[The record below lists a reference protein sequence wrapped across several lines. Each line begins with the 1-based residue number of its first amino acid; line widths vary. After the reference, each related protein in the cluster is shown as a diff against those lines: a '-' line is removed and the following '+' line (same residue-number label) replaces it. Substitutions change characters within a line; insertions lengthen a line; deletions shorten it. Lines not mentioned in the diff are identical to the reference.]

1 MGPNPSRARAGR
13 PVGEVKEGATV
24 EGRRRGTFAGR
35 SARPRAAWRTI
46 RIRLGH
52 NVRMTER
59 LRIAVIGY
67 GTAGQAMAILL
78 TRDGHDVEIFERVPT
93 GPGVGA
99 GFLLQP
105 SGLQVLWQMG
115 LLEAVRA
122 HAAPVHRLY
131 GDTPCG
137 RAVMDMGYGGLDV
150 RLHGLG
156 MQRGALFSLL
166 DQARDGAGQL
176 HAGTT
181 IDAVDTARGQ
191 LRDNEGRT
199 HGPFDLVVAADG
211 AASSLRATIAGGA
224 GLDRVYPWGALWCLL
239 PAGEWPHVQQL
250 RQRYVAARKM
260 IGLLPVGTRPGDDT
274 PRLSFFWSLP
284 RADFA
289 RWEDE
294 GMQPWLQELH
304 ALWPEAS
311 ARFDHLHDA
320 GQLSRAVYRDAVMTR
335 WHQGRMVLVGDA
347 AHAMSPQL
355 GQGVNMALL
364 DALALRDA
372 LRVHGAGETAL
383 QAYQAQR
390 RAHVAVY
397 QRWSRWLTPLF
408 QSDRDAWAK
417 ARDALLGP
425 MGRLPG
431 GRGHMLRVLSGT
443 QHGWFGSL
451 ALDPAFL
458 EALARPPVALATQA
472 ATAAA

>member
-1 MGPNPSRARAGR
+1 
-13 PVGEVKEGATV
+13 
-24 EGRRRGTFAGR
+24 
-35 SARPRAAWRTI
+35 
-46 RIRLGH
+46 
-52 NVRMTER
+52 MTER

-67 GTAGQAMAILL
+67 GTAGQALAILF
-78 TRDGHDVEIFERVPT
+78 TRDGHEVEIFERVPT
-93 GPGVGA
+93 PGPVGA

-115 LLEAVRA
+115 LLDAVRA

-137 RAVMDMGYGGLDV
+137 RAVMDMRYDGLDA

-166 DQARDGAGQL
+166 EDARGGAGQL

-181 IDAVDTARGQ
+181 IVDVDTALGRV
-191 LRDNEGRT
+191 RDSEGRL

-211 AASSLRATIAGGA
+211 AASTLRGALGGGA
-224 GLDRVYPWGALWCLL
+224 ALDRVYPWGALWCLL
-239 PAGEWPHVQQL
+239 PAEDWPHVQEL

-274 PRLSFFWSLP
+274 RRLSFFWSLP
-284 RADFA
+284 RSDFE
-289 RWEDE
+289 RWQAA
-294 GMQPWLQELH
+294 GMAPWLDELH
-304 ALWPEAS
+304 ALWPQAS
-311 ARFDHLHDA
+311 ARFAHLREA
-320 GQLSRAVYRDAVMTR
+320 GQLARAVYRDAAMTR
-335 WHQGRMVLVGDA
+335 WHQGRMVLAGDA

-364 DALALRDA
+364 DAVALRDA
-372 LRVHGAGETAL
+372 LRRHGAGLEAL

-408 QSDRDAWAK
+408 QSERDAWAK
-417 ARDALLGP
+417 ARDVLLGP
-425 MGRLPG
+425 MGKLPG

-451 ALDPAFL
+451 ALDPAFIAAMARRV
-458 EALARPPVALATQA
+458 EAPAVIA
-472 ATAAA
+472 ATARA